1 MLKTTPRQPAPLRRH
16 RRAQRGV
23 SLLETVS
30 VVTIASSLSAVAIPK
45 LTYLPGEAR
54 VSVVKSMEGALH
66 SASTLMHMQCA
77 VDANCHLQT
86 GNASLMVEGD
96 LVRMARGYPSGGHPQ
111 GIVNALQFTGF
122 TAKHAGRSTLFTK
135 DGADDSARCAVV
147 YDAPVADG
155 QAPTITALTSGC

>member
-1 MLKTTPRQPAPLRRH
+1 MLKTTHRQPAHR

-45 LTYLPGEAR
+45 LTHLPGEAR
-54 VSVVKSMEGALH
+54 VSVVRIMEGALH
-66 SASTLMHMQCA
+66 SASALMHMQCA
-77 VDANCHLQT
+77 VDASCHLQT
-86 GNASLMVEGD
+86 GTATLWAEGD
-96 LVRMARGYPSGGHPQ
+96 QVRMARGYPRGGHPQ
-111 GIVNALQFTGF
+111 GIANALQFTGF
-122 TAKHAGRSTLFTK
+122 TAKHSGRSTVFTK

-147 YDAPVADG
+147 YEAPGADG